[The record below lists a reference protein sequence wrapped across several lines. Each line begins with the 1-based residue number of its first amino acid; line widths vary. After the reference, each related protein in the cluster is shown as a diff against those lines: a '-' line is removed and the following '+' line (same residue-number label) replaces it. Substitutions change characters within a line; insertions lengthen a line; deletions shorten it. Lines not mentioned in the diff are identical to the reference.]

1 MRRSSERQR
10 SRDRKRSPVSL
21 KTDPSD
27 QEYRVGP
34 GRPPREYQFQP
45 GQSGNPKGA
54 ARKPKSIAPELG
66 AILERSLN
74 GKVTLRQGEKEKIVT
89 KIAAGIEQLVT
100 QFAKGDRHAR
110 RDLFLLVE
118 RLGVLE
124 RLRKA
129 MKKEAQALQVRLITS
144 DMSLEEATAAYAETL
159 RLVDH
164 LEEDDPET

>member
-1 MRRSSERQR
+1 MRRSSKRQR
-10 SRDRKRSPVSL
+10 PSDRKCSPLNL

-27 QEYRVGP
+27 QDYRVGP
-34 GRPPREYQFQP
+34 GRPPKEYQFKP

-54 ARKPKSIAPELG
+54 ARKPESIAPELG

-89 KIAAGIEQLVT
+89 KFAAGIEQLVT

-110 RDLFLLVE
+110 RDLFQLVDQ
-118 RLGVLE
+118 LGVLK

-129 MKKEAQALQVRLITS
+129 TKEKAQALQVRTITS
-144 DMSLEEATAAYAETL
+144 DMSLEEASAAYAETL
-159 RLVDH
+159 RL
-164 LEEDDPET
+164 LR